1 MKNVLRFIYEQ
12 KLVSH
17 NNIKNTE
24 IYTHIS
30 SQGIGRIKR
39 PLDFGIINKVILLF

>member
-1 MKNVLRFIYEQ
+1 MKNGLKFIYEQ

-30 SQGIGRIKR
+30 PLGIGRIKR
-39 PLDFGIINKVILLF
+39 PKVILLF